1 MSISHRLL
9 ERRSSSMVRY
19 LRFCIRNN
27 TSYSSTI
34 CAKIPYAHF
43 LRLNNTLDGV
53 NYSLSNEYP
62 VSCIFAGLLVKLT
75 NFCLKYTGQTTI
87 EDTSWS
93 TRGQITLPLNFFLI
107 CASCCFEIVW
117 FIVANVNFF
126 FFRRPSTLEA
136 RIRRQSSIHTT
147 SSPVRWVK
155 VLFCQLKISALISWL
170 CNDRNMI
177 LSLMNTWERWLF
189 ST

>member
-53 NYSLSNEYP
+53 NYSPSNEYP

-87 EDTSWS
+87 EDT
-93 TRGQITLPLNFFLI
+93 P
-107 CASCCFEIVW
+107 
-117 FIVANVNFF
+117 
-126 FFRRPSTLEA
+126 
-136 RIRRQSSIHTT
+136 
-147 SSPVRWVK
+147 
-155 VLFCQLKISALISWL
+155 WL

-189 ST
+189 SRLHRQLSKYSQEELNLWPFLPSRLTVLSPKWSLYQNSRRYSNMQRLYIVVW

>member
-87 EDTSWS
+87 EDTPWS
-93 TRGQITLPLNFFLI
+93 TRGQIKLPLNFFLI

-126 FFRRPSTLEA
+126 FQKTKYIRSQDSKTKFDPYYIISNTVSESTFLST
-136 RIRRQSSIHTT
+136 QDQCLN
-147 SSPVRWVK
+147 K
-155 VLFCQLKISALISWL
+155 LIVQW
-170 CNDRNMI
+170 
-177 LSLMNTWERWLF
+177 
-189 ST
+189 

>member
-1 MSISHRLL
+1 MNPRRLSCPVFRQSARSGNKGEGKQTLKRRATGNDVITNVISPMSISHRLL

-87 EDTSWS
+87 EDTPWS

-126 FFRRPSTLEA
+126 FSED
-136 RIRRQSSIHTT
+136 QVH
-147 SSPVRWVK
+147 
-155 VLFCQLKISALISWL
+155 
-170 CNDRNMI
+170 
-177 LSLMNTWERWLF
+177 
-189 ST
+189 